1 MQKQAKRF
9 STNVGAHEIT
19 IETGKL
25 AGQADGAVTI
35 SVGDTMI
42 FASAVM
48 SSHTRD
54 GIDFFPLSV
63 DYEERLY
70 AAGKIPGSF
79 LQEAGRISLI
89 RSIALPLKLPI
100 QIYLRSTP
108 TLQIRTIILKCLII
122 AEIF

>member
-1 MQKQAKRF
+1 MNKQANKF
-9 STNVGAHEIT
+9 STTVGAHEFT

-25 AGQADGAVTI
+25 AGQSDGAVTVC
-35 SVGDTMI
+35 VGDVVL

-48 SSHTRD
+48 SSNTRD

-79 LQEAGRISLI
+79 FRREGRPGEEAILTARLTDRPLRPLFNENIRNEVQIIMYSL
-89 RSIALPLKLPI
+89 SAD
-100 QIYLRSTP
+100 
-108 TLQIRTIILKCLII
+108 
-122 AEIF
+122 